1 MGFAIDTTNELNDTN
16 LDELKQKKINELNN
30 KCSDEIEKGMLCT
43 TNNHFYRFNKDED
56 QSNFSAQL
64 LEIIDGTAPDI
75 IYWKTEDTGIVSIT
89 QDQFKSIYRELGN
102 NQKSLIS
109 KYWGLKLQLLNSAT
123 IEEVLSVVW

>member
-64 LEIIDGTAPDI
+64 LEIIDRTAPDI
-75 IYWKTEDTGIVSIT
+75 IYWKTEDAGIVSIT

-109 KYWGLKLQLLNSAT
+109 KYWGLKLQILNSAT